1 MNYIYIDLNYQLLLS
16 APFDMTNKKV
26 LHKKSVTTTFC
37 ITGNIIQFICH
48 VIDFNQ
54 KEYCII

>member
-1 MNYIYIDLNYQLLLS
+1 
-16 APFDMTNKKV
+16 MTNKKV